1 MVDVLVLWDA
11 LFADGPMLDLV
22 DYIYISMLEAIRDRR
37 TYPFSFNNICSKL
50 SSAGINFCMKNGE
63 FFSHEEKKIP
73 KTRANANSPLI
84 ASPTDTLTRCVSL
97 SG

>member
-37 TYPFSFNNICSKL
+37 TYLFLPTMFAVRSL
-50 SSAGINFCMKNGE
+50 
-63 FFSHEEKKIP
+63 P
-73 KTRANANSPLI
+73 QVLI
-84 ASPTDTLTRCVSL
+84 FV
-97 SG
+97 

>member
-37 TYPFSFNNICSKL
+37 TYLFPSTIFAVRSQQVSRFVSKRRVFL
-50 SSAGINFCMKNGE
+50 RCQKSPRPRVA
-63 FFSHEEKKIP
+63 FF
-73 KTRANANSPLI
+73 
-84 ASPTDTLTRCVSL
+84 
-97 SG
+97 

>member
-37 TYPFSFNNICSKL
+37 TYLFPPTIFAVRSLPQI
-50 SSAGINFCMKNGE
+50 
-63 FFSHEEKKIP
+63 
-73 KTRANANSPLI
+73 LI
-84 ASPTDTLTRCVSL
+84 FV
-97 SG
+97 